1 MSPPPDNPSTPE
13 PASPRP
19 PSSWPPAGSYPGD
32 RTYIMWG
39 LLGVF
44 WVLLGISG
52 QPGLLVF
59 GLSMFFWVGLLFAA
73 SGATMY
79 IYATR
84 LRPKVWRQ
92 VIETLG
98 DREGV
103 RCVDLGSRDA
113 IATAVAVSLLPD
125 AAATVVA
132 TSAKVEKLVNA
143 NVAALGAAGKVTVVS
158 TSLWELPLGDGC
170 ADLVVSDSSE
180 QLVRRRSEFPRT
192 MAEMVRIA
200 APGARVAVVVGAR
213 SRGVRDALVAAGAT
227 DARIS
232 RVPMSWWS
240 GYRLVEA
247 TMPG

>member
-1 MSPPPDNPSTPE
+1 MSPTP
-13 PASPRP
+13 ATPRP
-19 PSSWPPAGSYPGD
+19 SSSWPPAGSYPGD
-32 RTYIMWG
+32 RTYVLWS

-44 WVLLGISG
+44 WLFLGISG
-52 QPGLLVF
+52 EAGLTVLGV
-59 GLSMFFWVGLLFAA
+59 SMFVWVGLMFAVA
-73 SGATMY
+73 GAAMFMY
-79 IYATR
+79 VRR
-84 LRPKVWRQ
+84 LRPRVWRQ
-92 VIETLG
+92 VTEGLG
-98 DREGV
+98 DRAGV

-125 AAATVVA
+125 ATATVVA
-132 TSAKVEKLVNA
+132 TTPKVEQRVVG
-143 NVAALGAAGKVTVVS
+143 NVVALGAAEAITVVS
-158 TSLWELPLGDGC
+158 APLWELPLDDGC

-180 QLVRRRSEFPRT
+180 TLVRRRAEFPRS

-213 SRGVRDALVAAGAT
+213 AGGVRDALVAAGAT
-227 DARIS
+227 DTRIS